1 MYFFKKKIPHFSSLD
16 FFYILTT
23 FFFIIFY
30 LFARLYSTQYDTL
43 QIYFL
48 SLKPL
53 IGQQIYQDYSFTYS
67 PYIDFFFQIFS
78 KINIDSFNFLLILGI
93 IQSLFA
99 GFLSILFCKEIFNF
113 ESVKKICFFITVFT
127 IGVEYFYLFWDC
139 FVPLLGIYGLYLVFL
154 KKKFIF
160 GTLIL
165 SFIWFLKQTFGIT
178 FFLIFIFLSLVNF
191 FYYKKKIFLINI
203 FIFFSFSF
211 AHVLIIYIFSDF
223 QKFYNENLL
232 IIFKYADIYKRNSI
246 LDYLFGV
253 IFLFPDINNFE
264 TLKNSIFV
272 NFSFSQLIFYFLFRL
287 PVFLLYVYLLFY
299 IRDFFKGY
307 YQALVILLLS
317 SILPLPLLGRGYWG
331 TIYFFPILSIFF
343 IICFFNKI
351 KIYSSFFKNKI
362 FFLLYSYIFILF
374 IYTLTFVL
382 KKSNFNL
389 RNDVIKSNF
398 LFLNFSAADIRKSE
412 FDSVN
417 DMYQYMRD
425 NKIENIF
432 IMNNTCVQILA
443 LLSQVSV
450 NRDFMG
456 ISLEDKYFDWN
467 SKFWSKNE
475 TNLERFVNDFNTKSA
490 KYVLYNSHDYLL
502 MKKDLPEN
510 LLNNYLVKYSN
521 NNFVLLEKLNNN

>member
-1 MYFFKKKIPHFSSLD
+1 M
-16 FFYILTT
+16 
-23 FFFIIFY
+23 
-30 LFARLYSTQYDTL
+30 
-43 QIYFL
+43 
-48 SLKPL
+48 
-53 IGQQIYQDYSFTYS
+53 
-67 PYIDFFFQIFS
+67 
-78 KINIDSFNFLLILGI
+78 
-93 IQSLFA
+93 
-99 GFLSILFCKEIFNF
+99 
-113 ESVKKICFFITVFT
+113 
-127 IGVEYFYLFWDC
+127 
-139 FVPLLGIYGLYLVFL
+139 
-154 KKKFIF
+154 
-160 GTLIL
+160 
-165 SFIWFLKQTFGIT
+165 
-178 FFLIFIFLSLVNF
+178 
-191 FYYKKKIFLINI
+191 
-203 FIFFSFSF
+203 
-211 AHVLIIYIFSDF
+211 
-223 QKFYNENLL
+223 
-232 IIFKYADIYKRNSI
+232 
-246 LDYLFGV
+246 
-253 IFLFPDINNFE
+253 
-264 TLKNSIFV
+264 
-272 NFSFSQLIFYFLFRL
+272 
-287 PVFLLYVYLLFY
+287 
-299 IRDFFKGY
+299 
-307 YQALVILLLS
+307 
-317 SILPLPLLGRGYWG
+317 PLPLLGRGYWG

-343 IICFFNKI
+343 IIFFFNKI
-351 KIYSSFFKNKI
+351 KIYFIFFKNKI

-456 ISLEDKYFDWN
+456 ISIENKYFDWN
-467 SKFWSKNE
+467 LKFWSKNE
-475 TNLERFVNDFNTKSA
+475 TNLERFVNDFNIKSA